1 MLFGTNGVRGLFDEL
16 DPLLALKIAKGIGLY
31 FKSGK
36 IGVARDARLT
46 GECLEHAIVSGLMS
60 TGCKVINFGI
70 ISSPTAE
77 FMIKKLKLDGL
88 IIITAS
94 HNPPEWNA
102 IKVVDGKGVAISRER
117 GEEIEKLMDSTKKV
131 EWNKIGKEGK
141 YSKAIE
147 DHIEAIVKEINI
159 PKIKKRKPKLVL
171 DPGNGA
177 AGTIVSELFRRIGC
191 EVIEIN
197 SKLDGNFPN
206 RNSEPTKENVKGL
219 IEQVKKEKAD
229 AGIAWDGDGDRVI
242 FVDGTGEYIIGD
254 KVFGI
259 STNIRLK
266 EKLGE
271 IVTTV
276 ATSRM
281 IEDIGKKFGVKT
293 TYTKV
298 GAPYL
303 SEEMA
308 KGRAV
313 IGGEEVGG
321 VIWPEFSLAKEG
333 MLTAAK
339 MVEALCE
346 KKLSE
351 MVGELPKYYLKKIK
365 IEVKDEAEKKKA
377 LEKVKKYA
385 EKEKLEHITIDGVR
399 INYPNQSDR
408 KSVTSCQE
416 RRIVPEHD
424 RERVPFSTPQ
434 IAKQQFVDGW
444 VIIRASGT
452 EPVIRIFAE
461 GKTEKEAEELLEKIK
476 KIATN

>member
-1 MLFGTNGVRGLFDEL
+1 MLFGTNGVRGLFHEL
-16 DPLLALKIAKGIGLY
+16 NPLLALKIAQGIGIY
-31 FKSGK
+31 FKKGE

-46 GECLEHAIVSGLMS
+46 GECLEHSIVSGLMS
-60 TGCKVINFGI
+60 VGCKVINFGI

-102 IKVVDGKGVAISRER
+102 IKVVDGKGIAISRER
-117 GEEIEKLMDSTKKV
+117 GEEIEKAMNKIQPV
-131 EWNKIGKEGK
+131 EWNKIGKEEK
-141 YSKAIE
+141 YSGAVAE
-147 DHIEAIVKEINI
+147 HIEAIMKEIDVQ
-159 PKIKKRKPKLVL
+159 KIKKRKPKIVL

-177 AGTIVSELFRRIGC
+177 AGTIVFELFKKIGC

-219 IEQVKKEKAD
+219 IERVKKEKAD

-242 FVDGTGEYIIGD
+242 FVDENGEYILGD
-254 KVFGI
+254 KVFGL
-259 STNIRLK
+259 SVNIQMRERK
-266 EKLGE
+266 GE
-271 IVTTV
+271 LITTV

-293 TYTKV
+293 SYTKV

-308 KGRAV
+308 KGKAV

-333 MLTAAK
+333 IFTAAK
-339 MVEALCE
+339 MVEELCE

-351 MVGELPKYYLKKIK
+351 MVEELPKYYLKKIK
-365 IEVKDEAEKKKA
+365 IEVHNENEKRIA

-385 EKEKLEHITIDGVR
+385 EKEKLEYISIDGVR
-399 INYPNQSDR
+399 INYL
-408 KSVTSCQE
+408 E
-416 RRIVPEHD
+416 
-424 RERVPFSTPQ
+424 
-434 IAKQQFVDGW
+434 GW

-452 EPVIRIFAE
+452 EPAIRIFAE
-461 GKTEKEAEELLEKIK
+461 GKSEKEAEELIERIK

>member
-1 MLFGTNGVRGLFDEL
+1 MLFGTNGVRGLFHEL
-16 DPLLALKIAKGIGLY
+16 NPLLALKIAQGIGFY
-31 FKSGK
+31 FKGQLKEKLSMPLERSSGGGK

-60 TGCKVINFGI
+60 VGCKVVNFGI

-77 FMIKKLKLDGL
+77 FMVRKLKLDGL
-88 IIITAS
+88 VIITAS

-102 IKVVDGKGVAISRER
+102 IKVVDGKGIAISRER
-117 GEEIEKLMDSTKKV
+117 GEEIEEAMNKVQPV
-131 EWNKIGKEGK
+131 EWNKIGKEEK
-141 YSKAIE
+141 YSRAVE
-147 DHIEAIVKEINI
+147 EHIEAIVKEINVQ
-159 PKIKKRKPKLVL
+159 KIKKRKPKLVL

-177 AGTIVSELFRRIGC
+177 TGTIVSGLFKRIGC

-219 IEQVKKEKAD
+219 IERVKKEKAD

-242 FVDGTGEYIIGD
+242 FIDENGEYILGD
-254 KVFGI
+254 KVFGL
-259 STNIRLK
+259 SVNIQMRERK
-266 EKLGE
+266 GE
-271 IVTTV
+271 LVTTV

-308 KGRAV
+308 KGKAV
-313 IGGEEVGG
+313 LGGEEVGG

-333 MLTAAK
+333 IFTAAK
-339 MVEALCE
+339 MVEELCE

-351 MVGELPKYYLKKIK
+351 MAEELPKYYLKKIK
-365 IEVKDEAEKKKA
+365 IEVKDESEKKKA
-377 LEKVKKYA
+377 LDKVREYA
-385 EKEKLEHITIDGVR
+385 KKEKLEHIIIDGVR
-399 INYPNQSDR
+399 INYPY
-408 KSVTSCQE
+408 
-416 RRIVPEHD
+416 
-424 RERVPFSTPQ
+424 
-434 IAKQQFVDGW
+434 GW

-452 EPVIRIFAE
+452 EPAIRIFAE

-476 KIATN
+476 KIAIN